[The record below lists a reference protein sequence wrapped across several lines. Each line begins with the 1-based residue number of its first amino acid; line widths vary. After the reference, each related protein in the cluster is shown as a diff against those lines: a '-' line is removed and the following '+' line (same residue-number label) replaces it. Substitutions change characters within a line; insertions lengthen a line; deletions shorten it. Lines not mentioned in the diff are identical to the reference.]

1 MDAGPTVASRRRRS
15 RRTARFSG
23 SSSCRACP
31 RTPPPSTCSSAT
43 TPTRGAVARSCSP
56 WCDATSLFELTRVG
70 TIDVV
75 HSSSLRHRSPSR
87 NAVRRCLM
95 RRILTVTAMIAV
107 AALGLTAV
115 WASTFTARP
124 LTQVSGASPF
134 AGCTA
139 DNVAGQPGLL
149 FLNSEVEPMVDVNP
163 TDARN
168 LVGGY
173 QQDRWSGGGSRGLVA
188 AVSLDGGTTWTN
200 VAIPKITRCSG
211 GTVDNGGDFKRATD
225 PWLSFAPNGDLYFMS
240 LSLDIETPPNAPGG
254 VGKSAMFVSKSIDRG
269 LTWGDP
275 VKLIEDT

>member
-1 MDAGPTVASRRRRS
+1 
-15 RRTARFSG
+15 
-23 SSSCRACP
+23 
-31 RTPPPSTCSSAT
+31 
-43 TPTRGAVARSCSP
+43 
-56 WCDATSLFELTRVG
+56 
-70 TIDVV
+70 
-75 HSSSLRHRSPSR
+75 
-87 NAVRRCLM
+87 M
-95 RRILTVTAMIAV
+95 RRMLTVTGMIAV
-107 AALGLTAV
+107 AAVGLTAA
-115 WASTFTARP
+115 WASTFIARP

-168 LVGGY
+168 LVGG
-173 QQDRWSGGGSRGLVA
+173 
-188 AVSLDGGTTWTN
+188 TTWTN
-200 VAIPKITRCSG
+200 VVITKITRCSG

-275 VKLIEDT
+275 VKLIEDTNPRFLNDKNSITADPGEPHFVYAVWDRLQLPVGSVVNPENVVGFGFKGPAMLSRTTDAGANWEPARIIFDPGANQQTI